1 MYRYSSIWI
10 LVIVNTLFM
19 SIVSCN
25 GNENRKH
32 DHENHIKEM
41 IEDAGCPFHD
51 TSQLIRKNVCL
62 MPDYESYEPPDNG
75 NGKSNVD
82 TDLWEPPKILQINE
96 RKNKITIQLQQFMEW
111 KDPRI
116 RANISAMSDML
127 HPSSLIT
134 FTPKMVEKIWHP
146 NLDMHTINLQDWK
159 SLYHPLWFKLVGI
172 NKQPWMRSYK
182 SNTTATFLFLEKDWR
197 VTTFCKFDFTTF
209 PFDTQVCEFRQKFQS
224 YENVFLLIYPSSGSS
239 YAVNITKPI
248 GDWSYEVSGFE
259 ANITPIGTLIESHKD
274 EEQRDENFGFD
285 IVLKRIIRPYLFQYY
300 FPCAA
305 IVIVSHI
312 SFVIPLT
319 SIPGRVAL
327 MVTQFLTLT
336 QIFISQMVR

>member
-1 MYRYSSIWI
+1 
-10 LVIVNTLFM
+10 M

-336 QIFISQMVR
+336 QIFISQMVS